1 MPVRNEVQ
9 YRDFDISFR
18 ANPITGALNV
28 LKNNDSVK
36 RALRSLIL
44 TNRFERPFR
53 PFFGSDVQS
62 YLFEN
67 FDVLTETEIRDTITR
82 TIQEQ
87 EPRVE
92 LLDVRT
98 NANPDRNS
106 LNVTIFFRLR
116 NDAQEDQLT
125 LVLERIR

>member
-1 MPVRNEVQ
+1 MPIRNEVQ

-53 PFFGSDVQS
+53 PFFGSDVS
-62 YLFEN
+62 AYLFEN
-67 FDVLTETEIRDTITR
+67 FDVLTESEIRDAITR
-82 TIQEQ
+82 AIEEQ

-98 NANPDRNS
+98 NATPDRHS
-106 LNVTIFFRLR
+106 LEVTIVFRVK
-116 NDAQEDQLT
+116 NDADVDELT
-125 LVLERIR
+125 IILERIR